1 MVPVPGMLEQCDLA
15 AARVFVLLLLLLPSS
30 WGAFDPLLLLLLC
43 GN

>member
-1 MVPVPGMLEQCDLA
+1 MVPVSGVLEQCDLA
-15 AARVFVLLLLLLPSS
+15 AARVFVLLLLLPSS